1 MDVTR
6 NGCHHL
12 RGMGGVSSG
21 TGENGTMSN
30 PVDVLTGWER
40 SEFVSAGITH
50 DVFRRGTGPAVVV
63 IHEIP
68 GITPRVTTF
77 ANEVVERG
85 FTVVMPDLV
94 GTPGKEASNGY
105 GAASMAKIC
114 VAREFATFAM
124 NQTSPV
130 IAWLRALARS
140 LHAEVGGPGVGAV
153 GMCFSGGFALG
164 MMVDDIML
172 APVLSQPSMP
182 FSIGKARGAD
192 LNLSPDDE
200 AAVIQRAVD
209 GCQVLG
215 LRFTSDKLVGD
226 RFATLREKLGDAFI
240 AIELPSSSKA
250 DHSVLTEQRDDGS
263 VQRVLDFF
271 VEKLQPESSPL

>member
-1 MDVTR
+1 
-6 NGCHHL
+6 
-12 RGMGGVSSG
+12 
-21 TGENGTMSN
+21 MSDAD
-30 PVDVLTGWER
+30 DVLDGWER
-40 SEFVSAGITH
+40 SEFASAGITH
-50 DVFRRGTGPAVVV
+50 DVYRRGTGPAVVV

-68 GITPRVTTF
+68 GITPKVTTF

-94 GTPGKEASNGY
+94 GTPGKELSNTY
-105 GAASMAKIC
+105 AAASMVKVC
-114 VAREFATFAM
+114 VAREFATLAM

-140 LHAEVGGPGVGAV
+140 VHAEVGGPGVGAV

-164 MMVDDIML
+164 MMVDEIML

-182 FSIGKARGAD
+182 FAIGKARGAD

-200 AAVIQRAVD
+200 AAVIQRAAD

-215 LRFTSDKLVGD
+215 LRFAGDKLVGD
-226 RFATLREKLGDAFI
+226 RFATLRQKLGDAFI
-240 AIELPSSSKA
+240 AVELPSSSRA
-250 DHSVLTEQRDDGS
+250 DHSVLTEQRDDRS
-263 VQRVLDFF
+263 VERVLDFF
-271 VEKLQPESSPL
+271 VEKLQTEPAPS